1 MTAAAER
8 LRKKVEDEC
17 YDWLAVA
24 GVSEKEGD
32 SAADQ
37 ASLCFRMRLIKTRE
51 AVRALRNVPGLMRL
65 QCRTTSSIS
74 SNPPHQVNSA
84 PQTCL
89 LCMACR
95 ENDKRHPPRHI
106 LTAAS
111 GTAGETSL
119 STLAQVLYIFFY
131 LTFVLVSFLERKLCT
146 CTLIEV

>member
-24 GVSEKEGD
+24 GVHEKEDD
-32 SAADQ
+32 S

-51 AVRALRNVPGLMRL
+51 AVRALRNISGLMRL

-119 STLAQVLYIFFY
+119 STLAKVFFFFFY
-131 LTFVLVSFLERKLCT
+131 LTCLSHSWEENCAPVR
-146 CTLIEV
+146 

>member
-51 AVRALRNVPGLMRL
+51 AVRALRNGPRPDEAAVPHNKL
-65 QCRTTSSIS
+65 
-74 SNPPHQVNSA
+74 
-84 PQTCL
+84 
-89 LCMACR
+89 
-95 ENDKRHPPRHI
+95 HI
-106 LTAAS
+106 
-111 GTAGETSL
+111 
-119 STLAQVLYIFFY
+119 Q
-131 LTFVLVSFLERKLCT
+131 
-146 CTLIEV
+146 